1 MGQRY
6 RVEMSQAW
14 DIFHPVPSV
23 PSTIT
28 YFLLG
33 MMDTHISITIDGRE
47 TRVKKPGAGEIVP
60 IVSKK
65 MIFGIN

>member
-1 MGQRY
+1 MSAKRTSAIIHY
-6 RVEMSQAW
+6 SFFIIHFDRVLDSKM
-14 DIFHPVPSV
+14 V
-23 PSTIT
+23 
-28 YFLLG
+28 
-33 MMDTHISITIDGRE
+33 THETITIDGRE